1 MTMASTPQAV
11 CTLGTLIAR
20 GVITAP
26 AVATGSPAVLDDREV
41 LSAVYAV
48 RREDLA
54 SLRPGDLVVIASAD
68 LLDAA
73 KELVAADIAGVA
85 IPDWLRLDA
94 EKDLN
99 PALIGATTQLF
110 TISPTVRLA
119 EIAEVISAA
128 RAAPET
134 TRFQRSL
141 HMQQLLVDA
150 LLEDPPVD
158 AVIRQLA
165 QLTGGIAGISA
176 DDGNVEAASGVLP
189 FVLLRQEASQTP
201 GDGVIEVAGWVAVAR
216 PLRTLRGEPQ
226 RWLFVGRRE
235 PRFAT
240 SFTKAAVS
248 VAASLLDASRRI
260 GEIAAEQDLVTR
272 AYVLRQALETEPY
285 DNSDLLATRIGALGV
300 DFVAPVRVVEV
311 RRALSLRHT
320 RGSERG
326 LRDHVLAAFPHASL
340 LVLEHPDGA
349 TVLAQC
355 TAAMLDASLD
365 RLLRAET
372 GLLIGIGRPMR
383 RVGETRVSWHDASLA
398 AQAAARTKDKR
409 IMRYDDFDLAT
420 RMLADVNRTDMS
432 YWVDELLAPLRK
444 QPQLLEAVAVY
455 FDHDLDVMSASRHL
469 QIHHN
474 TLRYRLGK
482 AEKALGGPI
491 LSPARITSLH
501 LALASESSAGASAP
515 LRPSE
520 TRSRQGADIGDTD
533 VLHGG
538 AVAPVQLG
546 VGEQPELD

>member
-1 MTMASTPQAV
+1 MATTPQAV
-11 CTLGTLIAR
+11 CTISTLLAH
-20 GVITAP
+20 GVVAAP
-26 AVATGSPAVLDDREV
+26 DLASDSSASVGDREV
-41 LSAVYAV
+41 LAAVYAV
-48 RREDLA
+48 RREDFA
-54 SLRPGDLVVIASAD
+54 SLRPGDLVVIASGQ

-73 KELVAADIAGVA
+73 TDLVSADIVGVA
-85 IPDWLRLDA
+85 IPDWLCPAAHRELI
-94 EKDLN
+94 
-99 PALIGATTQLF
+99 PALVEAATQVF
-110 TISPTVRLA
+110 TIPATVRLA

-128 RAAPET
+128 RTAPDT

-158 AVIRQLA
+158 AVISQLA
-165 QLTGGIAGISA
+165 QVTGGIAGISS
-176 DDGNVEAASGVLP
+176 DDGHVEATSGVLP
-189 FVLLRQEASQTP
+189 FVLLRQEAARAP
-201 GDGVIEVAGWVAVAR
+201 GDGVIEVAGWVAIAR
-216 PLRTLRGEPQ
+216 PLRTLRAEPQ

-235 PRFAT
+235 PRFAN
-240 SFTKAAVS
+240 SFTKAAVG
-248 VAASLLDASRRI
+248 VAASLLDASHRI

-285 DNSDLLATRIGALGV
+285 DNSDLLATRIGALGI

-311 RRALSLRHT
+311 RRALTLRHPH
-320 RGSERG
+320 GSERA
-326 LRDHVLAAFPHASL
+326 LRDHVLAAFPHAAL
-340 LVLEHPDGA
+340 LVLEHADGA

-355 TAAMLDASLD
+355 TAAVLDASLD

-398 AQAAARTKDKR
+398 AQAAARTRDKR

-432 YWVDELLAPLRK
+432 YWVDELLAPLKK

-455 FDHDLDVMSASRHL
+455 LDHDLDVMSAARQL

-501 LALASESSAGASAP
+501 LALASESSAGAAAP

-538 AVAPVQLG
+538 AVAPVQHG